1 MKGKYFIIVAYVI
14 AIVVLILFI
23 VEHSDITKLYWTR
36 LSVLALMGI
45 CAILSIGSYINTS
58 VIKKIKATLV
68 ETIEV
73 TLGAIYLILLI
84 INIAI

>member
-14 AIVVLILFI
+14 AIVVLVLFI
-23 VEHSDITKLYWTR
+23 VEQTDITKLYWTR

-45 CAILSIGSYINTS
+45 YTIISIGSYINTS
-58 VIKKIKATLV
+58 IIKKIKATLV

-73 TLGAIYLILLI
+73 ILGVIYLILLI
-84 INIAI
+84 INIVI

>member
-36 LSVLALMGI
+36 LTILALMGI
-45 CAILSIGSYINTS
+45 CAILSIGDYINTS
-58 VIKKIKATLV
+58 IIKKIKTPMLN
-68 ETIEV
+68 TIEV
-73 TLGAIYLILLI
+73 TLGVIYLILLI